1 MEKVHDVVV
10 IGGGPG
16 GYVAA
21 IRAAQ
26 LGWDAAC
33 IEVEQKLGGTCL
45 RVGCI
50 PSKALLESSER
61 FRAAREDLAGHG
73 VDVADVSLNLE
84 AMMARKS
91 GIVEGLSKGIN
102 GLFRKNKVT
111 RYSGLG
117 RFVGPATDGVHAVQ
131 VVGDDNEQVI
141 GAKNVIIATGSVA
154 AKLGGVEEDGDLIGN
169 STQALS
175 YPSVPEHLVVIGAG
189 AIGLEMGSVWH
200 RLGARVTVL
209 EYLPRILPGC
219 DGQIAKEAH
228 KIFRKQGLKF
238 QLGVKV
244 TGARRE
250 AGGCVVE
257 VEGADPITCDRVLVS
272 VGRWANT
279 TGLNLD
285 AIGLATNSRGQI
297 EVDHDFGTGIEGVY
311 AIGDVIP
318 GPMLAHKAEE
328 DGVACVEKMITG
340 YGHVDYDLVPSIV
353 YTEPEVASVGKTE
366 EALQDAGIGY
376 KVGSFPFMA
385 NGRAQAHG
393 HPQGSVKILAH
404 RETDRV
410 LGVHIVGPCAG
421 ELIGECAAAMTFGAS
436 AEDLARTCHAHPT
449 LSETIKEAALAADA
463 RAIHF

>member
-1 MEKVHDVVV
+1 M
-10 IGGGPG
+10 
-16 GYVAA
+16 
-21 IRAAQ
+21 
-26 LGWDAAC
+26 
-33 IEVEQKLGGTCL
+33 
-45 RVGCI
+45 
-50 PSKALLESSER
+50 
-61 FRAAREDLAGHG
+61 
-73 VDVADVSLNLE
+73 
-84 AMMARKS
+84 
-91 GIVEGLSKGIN
+91 
-102 GLFRKNKVT
+102 
-111 RYSGLG
+111 
-117 RFVGPATDGVHAVQ
+117 
-131 VVGDDNEQVI
+131 
-141 GAKNVIIATGSVA
+141 
-154 AKLGGVEEDGDLIGN
+154 
-169 STQALS
+169 
-175 YPSVPEHLVVIGAG
+175 
-189 AIGLEMGSVWH
+189 
-200 RLGARVTVL
+200 
-209 EYLPRILPGC
+209 
-219 DGQIAKEAH
+219 
-228 KIFRKQGLKF
+228 
-238 QLGVKV
+238 
-244 TGARRE
+244 
-250 AGGCVVE
+250 
-257 VEGADPITCDRVLVS
+257 
-272 VGRWANT
+272 GRWANT